1 MRQHGRKSA
10 ASLAVV
16 ASMEVPRP
24 APPRSLSRAG
34 KQVWRATTSRFQ
46 PEFFCGAEFLLEAYC
61 DGVVTLRMLVEL
73 IKATDPA
80 DHKRLAVLVQLQKAQ
95 ALLIGNLGGKL
106 RLTPRSRFDRYA
118 AAARPMPDLPKPWDL
133 GRRPLRRDSDKPD
146 DTGSPF
152 PPFPAA

>member
-1 MRQHGRKSA
+1 MRQRGRKSS
-10 ASLAVV
+10 ASLAIVSAV
-16 ASMEVPRP
+16 ETPRP

-34 KQVWRATTSRFQ
+34 RQVWRATTARFQ

-61 DGVVTLRMLVEL
+61 DGVVTLRTLVEL

-106 RLTPRSRFDRYA
+106 RLTPRSRFDRYSV
-118 AAARPMPDLPKPWDL
+118 RPKPNLPKPWEL
-133 GRRPLRRDSDKPD
+133 GRRSSRREGDKPGGD
-146 DTGSPF
+146 SSGS